1 MSQVVGV
8 PHYLV
13 GEIMEKLLVPFEMK
27 ELTED
32 DDFYYFKG
40 YASTFGN
47 VDLGNDVVV
56 EGAFTETIT
65 KFSKESPLPALWQHD
80 HHEPVGVFDVL
91 REDKKGLYIEGRMP
105 KEDSFV
111 RERVAP
117 QMRIKSVK
125 AMSIGFWIK
134 DWKHEDD
141 VRKLLKIDLI
151 EISLVTSP
159 MNPDA
164 VITDFKSLSF
174 DDIKEIDIRELEKQ
188 FKEGVKLSNKAT
200 KTIISAIKSLRDEGE
215 SNRDDWSEVMESLK
229 SIKEA

>member
-1 MSQVVGV
+1 
-8 PHYLV
+8 
-13 GEIMEKLLVPFEMK
+13 MEKLLVPFEMK

-32 DDFYYFKG
+32 DNFYYFKG

-47 VDLGNDVVV
+47 VDLGNDVVI
-56 EGAFTETIT
+56 EGAFAETIT
-65 KFSKESPLPALWQHD
+65 KFSPDNPLPALWQHN

-105 KEDSFV
+105 KDDTFV
-111 RERVAP
+111 SERVAP

-125 AMSIGFWIK
+125 AMSIGYMLP
-134 DWKHEDD
+134 DWKYEDD

-174 DDIKEIDIRELEKQ
+174 DDIKEVDIRELERQ

-200 KTIISAIKSLRDEGE
+200 KTIISALKNLRDEGD
-215 SNRDDWSEVMESLK
+215 SNRDDWSEVIDTIK
-229 SIKEA
+229 SIKEANHG